1 MVGPGLLRRGLLIGA
16 SVFAIM
22 WAPMHAGAQTL
33 KGWPDAPTVPR
44 TKYEW
49 VAQDAWI
56 NGLPS
61 RILKFDSELSP
72 QELKEFLR
80 QQWTREYRAGVRTY
94 AAVGADVVSTVD
106 NDHQLAM
113 QIRPGNQGGS
123 TGTFSITKP
132 AEIKKDYTP
141 SAWKQYSDTQ
151 VSQVMESIDG
161 PKRSLWG
168 NLMSSAGF
176 RINVDRWRSEWV
188 RQGYQ
193 VTGEAGDDKSL
204 RNKSWV
210 GYFDKANKS
219 VEMTIS
225 EMPSGGRVNIVINQ
239 TGPVNG
245 SLP

>member
-1 MVGPGLLRRGLLIGA
+1 MDRSGLLRRGLQTGA
-16 SVFAIM
+16 TVFLM
-22 WAPMHAGAQTL
+22 MLAPVHAGAQTL
-33 KGWPDAPTVPR
+33 KGWPEVPTIPR

-49 VAQDAWI
+49 VAQDAWV

-72 QELKEFLR
+72 QELKEFIS
-80 QQWTREYRAGVRTY
+80 QQWSRDYRAGVRAY
-94 AAVGADVVSTVD
+94 IVAGAEVVSTLD
-106 NDHQLAM
+106 DEHHLAL
-113 QIRPGNQGGS
+113 QIRKGKQGGS
-123 TGTFSITKP
+123 TGTFSVTKP
-132 AEIKKDYTP
+132 AEIKSDYTP
-141 SAWKQYSDTQ
+141 QAWKQYSDTQ
-151 VSQVMESIDG
+151 VTQVMESIDG
-161 PKRSLWG
+161 PRRSLWG
-168 NLMSSAGF
+168 SLTSTAGF

-210 GYFDKANKS
+210 GYFDKASKS

-225 EMPSGGRVNIVINQ
+225 EMPTGGRVNIVINQ
-239 TGPVNG
+239 TGPTNG